1 MRRPELLLPVTFLIV
16 ILLGAVVLTL
26 PAMSGPNVGPLEAL
40 FTSTSAVCVTG
51 LVVVDTGTDFT
62 PWGQAV
68 IMLLIQLGGLGI
80 MTFSVLALV
89 MVGRRVGLH
98 HEAHVKSTFTTVAGW
113 PLPRLLVTVVGVT
126 LLFELAGFLA
136 LRPALGDAWSAAFH
150 SVSAFCNAGFS
161 LYPDS
166 LQRFGPS
173 VVLPVVALL
182 VFGGLGFTT
191 LIEIGRNLRHHHGKR
206 RRFSLHARVVFL
218 MSLVLWGGGTLLL
231 SITEVGDLRHAFFMS
246 ASARTA
252 GFDTTPVGQMSGGSI
267 LVLIFLM
274 FVGAS
279 PGSTGGG
286 IKTTTLALVVVL
298 VVSTLRGRDRTVIYG
313 REIPR
318 MVLRRMF
325 AVVACS
331 VLVVFVAVFLLDVFE
346 GGRHENVLALI
357 FEAVS
362 AFGTVGLSMGVTAG
376 LTAASKLLLCFVMFI
391 GRVGSL
397 SLFVLLVRD
406 AAPSRVRYPE
416 ERIMVG

>member
-1 MRRPELLLPVTFLIV
+1 LLLPVTFLIA
-16 ILLGAVVLTL
+16 ILAGAVVLEL
-26 PAMSGPNVGPLEAL
+26 PAMSGPEVGPLEAL
-40 FTSTSAVCVTG
+40 FTATSAVCVTG
-51 LVVVDTGTDFT
+51 LIVVDTGTAFT
-62 PWGQAV
+62 HAGQGV

-89 MVGRRVGLH
+89 MVGRRVTLH

-113 PLPRLLVTVVGVT
+113 PLPRLLVTVFGVT
-126 LLFELAGFLA
+126 LLFELAGFFV
-136 LRPALGDAWSAAFH
+136 LRPALGDTWSAAFH

-161 LYPDS
+161 LYADS
-166 LQRFGPS
+166 LHRFGPS
-173 VVLPVVALL
+173 VVLPILALL

-191 LIEIGRNLRHHHGKR
+191 LIEIGRNLVPRKARR

-218 MSLVLWGGGTLLL
+218 TSLILWGAGTLLIA
-231 SITEVGDLRHAFFMS
+231 ITEVGDFRHAFFMS

-252 GFDTTPVGQMSGGSI
+252 GFDTVSVANMSGGSI

-286 IKTTTLALVVVL
+286 IKTTTLALVVLV
-298 VVSTLRGRDRTVIYG
+298 VVSTLRGREHISMYG
-313 REIPR
+313 REMPR
-318 MVLRRMF
+318 MILRRMF

-346 GGRHENVLALI
+346 GGRHENILALI

-376 LTAASKLLLCFVMFI
+376 LTTASKLLLCLVMFI